1 MPTIKKDKRPTFT
14 YNGQPV
20 RAAGLLIYTTLNLQ
34 KEYLFRWTKK
44 GAGDIGGKTDE
55 GDRDIIDT
63 IVRETT
69 EETNGKLFSPHVS
82 SNSSFIL
89 DNILRNEELEIFYCP
104 KGKYILVKVELDT
117 AVRKLNMK
125 RFGLK
130 ENGAVMNHYYSWT
143 SHVNRQKLHPRLKFH
158 TEYNKI
164 F

>member
-1 MPTIKKDKRPTFT
+1 MPTIKKDDKRPTFI

-20 RAAGLLIYTTLNLQ
+20 RAAGILPYTTLNLQ

-55 GDRDIIDT
+55 TDRDIIDT

-69 EETNGKLFSPHVS
+69 EETNGKLFTTRSHE
-82 SNSSFIL
+82 IL
-89 DNILRNEELEIFYCP
+89 DHILRNEELEIFYCP
-104 KGKYILVKVELDT
+104 KGKYILVKVELDI

-130 ENGAVMNHYYSWT
+130 ENGAVTNHYYSWT
-143 SHVNRQKLHPRLKFH
+143 PRVNRQKLHPRLKFH